1 MLKRE
6 FATIPAV
13 DVLEG
18 RAVRLLRGDY
28 DRVEVDAGDP
38 LELVRRAA
46 AFAPPLVHVV
56 ALGAARDGGTPLELA
71 RAVVEAAGPVPVQLG
86 GGVRSPEDVAALLE
100 AGVARVVV
108 GTAAFG
114 ATPLREFASEQ
125 IAVAIDVADGIVRTN
140 GWLESTELTTARALE
155 RCTAAGIATVICT
168 AIDRDGTR
176 SGPDLELLR
185 EVRALYDGL
194 VLAAGGIR
202 DAADVAAVRD
212 LGLDGVVVG
221 RAWLDG
227 SLRLSRP
234 RASA

>member
-1 MLKRE
+1 MLGRE

-13 DVLEG
+13 DVLDG

-46 AFAPPLVHVV
+46 SHAPPFVHVV
-56 ALGAARDGGTPLELA
+56 ALGAARDGGAPLELA
-71 RAVVEAAGPVPVQLG
+71 HAAVEAAGSVPVQLG
-86 GGVRSPEDVAALLE
+86 GGVRSPADVTALLE
-100 AGVARVVV
+100 AGVTRVVV

-114 ATPLREFASEQ
+114 GTPLREFASDEV
-125 IAVAIDVADGIVRTN
+125 AVAIDVADGIVRTN

-155 RCTAAGIATVICT
+155 RCSNAGVATVICT

-176 SGPDLELLR
+176 SGPDLELLCD
-185 EVRALYDGL
+185 VRARFDGR

-202 DAADVAAVRD
+202 DEADVAAMRD

-227 SLRLSRP
+227 TIVL
-234 RASA
+234 

>member
-1 MLKRE
+1 ME

-13 DVLEG
+13 DVLDG

-38 LELVRRAA
+38 LALVRRAA
-46 AFAPPLVHVV
+46 SYAPPFVHVV
-56 ALGAARDGGTPLELA
+56 ALGAARNGGAPLELA
-71 RAVVEAAGPVPVQLG
+71 RSVVEAAGAVPVQLG
-86 GGVRSPEDVAALLE
+86 GGVRSPEDVRALLD

-114 ATPLREFASEQ
+114 PTPLREFVSDRV
-125 IAVAIDVADGIVRTN
+125 AVAIDVAGGIVRTN

-155 RCTAAGIATVICT
+155 RCDDAGVATVICT

-176 SGPDLELLR
+176 TGPDLELLR
-185 EVRALYDGL
+185 EVRERFAGR

-227 SLRLSRP
+227 GLAL
-234 RASA
+234 

>member
-1 MLKRE
+1 MIRE

-13 DVLEG
+13 DVLDG

-46 AFAPPLVHVV
+46 SYAPPLVHVV
-56 ALGAARDGGTPLELA
+56 ALGAARDGGAPLELA
-71 RAVVEAAGPVPVQLG
+71 RAVVEAAGSVPVQLG
-86 GGVRSPEDVAALLE
+86 GGVRSPEDVRALIE
-100 AGVARVVV
+100 AGIARVVV

-114 ATPLREFASEQ
+114 ATPLREFASDRV
-125 IAVAIDVADGIVRTN
+125 AVAIDVADGIVRTN
-140 GWLESTELTTARALE
+140 GWLESTALTTAQALE
-155 RCTAAGIATVICT
+155 RCAEAGIATVVCT
-168 AIDRDGTR
+168 AIDRDGAR

-185 EVRALYDGL
+185 EVRARFDGR

-202 DAADVAAVRD
+202 DAADVAAVRE

-227 SLRLSRP
+227 TLDLDR
-234 RASA
+234 SAT

>member
-1 MLKRE
+1 ME

-13 DVLEG
+13 DVLDG

-38 LELVRRAA
+38 LDLVRRAA
-46 AFAPPLVHVV
+46 SYAPPFVHVV
-56 ALGAARDGGTPLELA
+56 ARGPARDGGAPLELA
-71 RAVVEAAGPVPVQLG
+71 RSVVEAAGPVPVQLG
-86 GGVRSPEDVAALLE
+86 GGVRSPEDVHALLD

-114 ATPLREFASEQ
+114 STPLREFVSDRV
-125 IAVAIDVADGIVRTN
+125 AVAIDVAGGIVRTN
-140 GWLESTELTTARALE
+140 GWLASTELTTARALE
-155 RCTAAGIATVICT
+155 RCAEAGVATVICT
-168 AIDRDGTR
+168 AIDRDGTQ

-185 EVRALYDGL
+185 EVRARFAGR

-227 SLRLSRP
+227 ALDL
-234 RASA
+234 

>member
-1 MLKRE
+1 ME

-13 DVLEG
+13 DVLDG

-38 LELVRRAA
+38 LALVRRAA
-46 AFAPPLVHVV
+46 SYAPPFVHVV
-56 ALGAARDGGTPLELA
+56 ALGAARDGGAPLGLA
-71 RAVVEAAGPVPVQLG
+71 RAVVEAAGAVPVQLG
-86 GGVRSPEDVAALLE
+86 GGVRSPEDVHALLE

-114 ATPLREFASEQ
+114 PIPLREFVSDRV
-125 IAVAIDVADGIVRTN
+125 AVAIDVAGGIVRTN
-140 GWLESTELTTARALE
+140 GWLESTELTAARALD
-155 RCTAAGIATVICT
+155 RCADAGVTTVICT

-185 EVRALYDGL
+185 EVRAWFDGR

-221 RAWLDG
+221 RAWLD
-227 SLRLSRP
+227 RTVVW
-234 RASA
+234 

>member
-1 MLKRE
+1 VIQE

-13 DVLEG
+13 DVLDG

-38 LELVRRAA
+38 LDLVGRAA
-46 AFAPPLVHVV
+46 SYTPPFVHVV
-56 ALGAARDGGTPLELA
+56 ALAAARDGGAPLELA
-71 RAVVEAAGPVPVQLG
+71 RAVVEAAGSVPVQFG
-86 GGVRSPEDVAALLE
+86 GGVRSPEDVSGLVE

-114 ATPLREFASEQ
+114 STPLREFASDRV
-125 IAVAIDVADGIVRTN
+125 AVAIDVADGIVRTN
-140 GWLESTELTTARALE
+140 GWLESTALTTAHALE
-155 RCTAAGIATVICT
+155 RCAEAGIATVVCT

-176 SGPDLELLR
+176 NGPDLELLQ
-185 EVRALYDGL
+185 EVRRRFDGR

-202 DAADVAAVRD
+202 DAADVAAVRE
-212 LGLDGVVVG
+212 LGIDGVVVG

-227 SLRLSRP
+227 TLVLP
-234 RASA
+234 

>member
-1 MLKRE
+1 MIRD

-13 DVLEG
+13 DVLDG

-28 DRVEVDAGDP
+28 DRIELDAGDP

-46 AFAPPLVHVV
+46 SYAPPLVHVV
-56 ALGAARDGGTPLELA
+56 ALGAARDGGAPLELA
-71 RAVVEAAGPVPVQLG
+71 RAVVEAAGSVPVQFG
-86 GGVRSPEDVAALLE
+86 GGVRSPEDVRGLIE

-114 ATPLREFASEQ
+114 STPLREFASDRV
-125 IAVAIDVADGIVRTN
+125 AVAIDVAGGIVRTN
-140 GWLESTELTTARALE
+140 GWRESTELTTEHALE
-155 RCTAAGIATVICT
+155 RCTEAGIATVVCT

-176 SGPDLELLR
+176 SGPDLDLLR
-185 EVRALYDGL
+185 EVRARFDRR

-202 DAADVAAVRD
+202 DAADVAAVRE

-227 SLRLSRP
+227 TLELER
-234 RASA
+234 SAT

>member
-1 MLKRE
+1 MS

-13 DVLEG
+13 DVLDG

-38 LELVRRAA
+38 LALVRQAA
-46 AFAPPLVHVV
+46 SYAPPFVHVV
-56 ALGAARDGGTPLELA
+56 ALGAARDGGAPLELA
-71 RAVVEAAGPVPVQLG
+71 RSVVEAAGPVPVQLG
-86 GGVRSPEDVAALLE
+86 GGVRSPEDVQALVAA
-100 AGVARVVV
+100 GIARVVV

-114 ATPLREFASEQ
+114 PTPLREFVSDRV
-125 IAVAIDVADGIVRTN
+125 AVAIDVADGIVRTN

-155 RCTAAGIATVICT
+155 RCAEAGVATVICT

-185 EVRALYDGL
+185 EVRARFEGR
-194 VLAAGGIR
+194 VLAAGGVR
-202 DAADVAAVRD
+202 DAADVAAVRR

-227 SLRLSRP
+227 TVEL
-234 RASA
+234 

>member
-1 MLKRE
+1 MS

-28 DRVEVDAGDP
+28 DRVEVEAGDP
-38 LELVRRAA
+38 LALVRRAA
-46 AFAPPLVHVV
+46 SYAPPFIHVV
-56 ALGAARDGGTPLELA
+56 ALGAARDGGVPLELA
-71 RAVVEAAGPVPVQLG
+71 RSVVEAAGSVPVQLG
-86 GGVRSPEDVAALLE
+86 GGVRSPEDVQALID

-114 ATPLREFASEQ
+114 PTPLRELVSDRV
-125 IAVAIDVADGIVRTN
+125 AVAIDVAGGIVRTN
-140 GWLESTELTTARALE
+140 GWLDSTDLTTARALE
-155 RCTAAGIATVICT
+155 RCAEAGVATVICT
-168 AIDRDGTR
+168 AIDRDGTQ
-176 SGPDLELLR
+176 SGPDLELLH
-185 EVRALYDGL
+185 EVRARFAGR

-227 SLRLSRP
+227 TVIL
-234 RASA
+234 

>member
-1 MLKRE
+1 ME

-13 DVLEG
+13 DVLDG

-28 DRVEVDAGDP
+28 DRVEVDAGNP
-38 LELVRRAA
+38 LDLVRRAA
-46 AFAPPLVHVV
+46 SHVPPFVHVV
-56 ALGAARDGGTPLELA
+56 ALAAARDGGAPLELA

-86 GGVRSPEDVAALLE
+86 GGVRSPEDVLALLD

-114 ATPLREFASEQ
+114 PTPLREFASDRV
-125 IAVAIDVADGIVRTN
+125 AVAIDVASGIVRTN

-155 RCTAAGIATVICT
+155 RCAKAGVGTVICT

-185 EVRALYDGL
+185 EVRALFAGR

-227 SLRLSRP
+227 SVGL
-234 RASA
+234 

>member
-1 MLKRE
+1 ME

-13 DVLEG
+13 DVLDG
-18 RAVRLLRGDY
+18 RAVRLFRGDY
-28 DRVEVDAGDP
+28 DRVEVEAGDP
-38 LELVRRAA
+38 LALVRRAA
-46 AFAPPLVHVV
+46 SHAPPFVHVV
-56 ALGAARDGGTPLELA
+56 ALGAARDGGAPLELA
-71 RAVVEAAGPVPVQLG
+71 RTAVEAAGSVPVQLG
-86 GGVRSPEDVAALLE
+86 GGVRSPEDVLVLLD

-108 GTAAFG
+108 GTEAFG
-114 ATPLREFASEQ
+114 PTPLREFVSDRV
-125 IAVAIDVADGIVRTN
+125 AVAIDVAGGIVRTN

-155 RCTAAGIATVICT
+155 RCADAGVATVICT

-176 SGPDLELLR
+176 SGPGLELLR
-185 EVRALYDGL
+185 EVRARFAGS

-227 SLRLSRP
+227 ALDL
-234 RASA
+234 